1 MGTRAR
7 RSGGSA
13 RPPRQE
19 GVGSGEFRVGDEVRT
34 GLISTATLGP
44 KAVQYTMVDG
54 EPIVEGDIVLTLVE
68 PGEVEA
74 TPVAEVTEA
83 GVIIPGAQFRWPNGQ
98 IPYEI
103 ASNLPNQA
111 RVTDAIAHWE
121 RNTRIRFIQRTPAN
135 ANQFPNF
142 VRFQAGS
149 GCSSPVGM
157 RGSQQ
162 TITLEAGCD
171 TGASIHEIGHSSG
184 LWHEQSREDRGSFV
198 TITWSNIQ
206 QQNAHNFNQHITDGD
221 DVGPYDYHS
230 IMHYPRW
237 AFAIDTSKDTITP
250 LQNVQI
256 GQRQGLSPGD
266 CAAVRFMYQALEPAA
281 VFRGVQFQGSVAAG
295 ATRRWF
301 THSWPAAWYV
311 VWTVVPTAPV
321 IDGPAQIEWTVQVT
335 RQSGGLLKY
344 FLAIRNLTAGQV
356 DIEARYD
363 VLGWSLAA
371 T

>member
-1 MGTRAR
+1 MASRTRRA
-7 RSGGSA
+7 GGAKS
-13 RPPRQE
+13 PPDQE
-19 GVGSGEFRVGDEVRT
+19 VTGSGQFRVGSDLRT
-34 GLISTATLGP
+34 GLIATGAQGP

-54 EPIVEGDIVLTLVE
+54 QPVVEGDIVLTLI
-68 PGEVEA
+68 
-74 TPVAEVTEA
+74 TPDAVQPALVAEVTPA

-103 ASNLPNQA
+103 DANLPNQA

-121 RNTRIRFIQRTPAN
+121 RNTRIRFIQRTAAN
-135 ANQFPNF
+135 ANQFPDF
-142 VRFQAGS
+142 VRFQAGT
-149 GCSSPVGM
+149 GCRSPVGM
-157 RGSQQ
+157 QGNQQ
-162 TITLEAGCD
+162 TIILESGCG
-171 TGASIHEIGHSSG
+171 TGATIHEIGHSTG
-184 LWHEQSREDRGSFV
+184 LWHEQSREDRDTFV
-198 TITWSNIQ
+198 TINWTNIQ
-206 QQNAHNFNQHITDGD
+206 QQHAHNFNQHITDGD

-237 AFAIDTSKDTITP
+237 AFAIDSAQDTITP
-250 LQNVQI
+250 VQNVEI
-256 GQRQGLSPGD
+256 GQQQGLSPGD
-266 CAAVRFMYQALEPAA
+266 CAAVRFMYQGLEPAA
-281 VFRGVQFQGSVAAG
+281 VFRGVQFQGSVPAG

-311 VWTVVPTAPV
+311 IWTVAPIAPV
-321 IDGPAQIEWTVQVT
+321 VDGPAQIEWTVQVT

-356 DIEARYD
+356 DFEARYD